1 MSRRLQTRAR
11 RKAQFVFACGESRR
25 RRRSRRKREHF
36 STHSS
41 RRARRAPPCVPFF
54 CAATCAGKTRGMLSN
69 VRFLSRETLAVSSF
83 YLLSLSRAS
92 GRERERKRE
101 RGARATRS
109 NSRKRESRARD
120 ARETTSSAQSE
131 GLFSLDGLERSRALA
146 AVTPAFSSARSR
158 LSLSGR
164 THDSIQLS
172 RESRERRRARAV
184 PGFFFVGAGSSDRA
198 PCAQSKRA
206 VRFACLRCD
215 RRVASVGCAPEGWH
229 GNRACGPRMGPR
241 RWRTVL

>member
-1 MSRRLQTRAR
+1 MSCRVQTRAR

-25 RRRSRRKREHF
+25 RRRSRRKREQF

-54 CAATCAGKTRGMLSN
+54 APPPALERRAACSRTC
-69 VRFLSRETLAVSSF
+69 VSS
-83 YLLSLSRAS
+83 LERLSLFLHFTFSLFLALQE
-92 GRERERKRE
+92 ERERKRE

-172 RESRERRRARAV
+172 RESRERRRARAA
-184 PGFFFVGAGSSDRA
+184 PGFFFFGAGSSGRA